1 VCLPRPRGEDKDKDE
16 KEKRKGEEGERKE
29 REKRGEFFLK
39 KSVGRAISTFYD
51 INRIGEAVLPNVFQN
66 GSNSTKEA
74 TPSEEP
80 EPEPFSEEPEPCQ
93 TGPEPTTYVSLPF
106 RFILLWP

>member
-1 VCLPRPRGEDKDKDE
+1 VCLPQPRGEDKDKDE

-29 REKRGEFFLK
+29 MGKEENFFKK
-39 KSVGRAISTFYD
+39 KSVGRAISTFYY

-74 TPSEEP
+74 TLSEKP
-80 EPEPFSEEPEPCQ
+80 EPEPF
-93 TGPEPTTYVSLPF
+93 
-106 RFILLWP
+106 